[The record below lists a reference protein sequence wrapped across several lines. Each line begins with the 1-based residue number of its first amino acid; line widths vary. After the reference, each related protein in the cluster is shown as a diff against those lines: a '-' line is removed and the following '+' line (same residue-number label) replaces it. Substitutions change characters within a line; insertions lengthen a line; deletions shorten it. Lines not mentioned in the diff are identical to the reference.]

1 MCNFY
6 IMFYTDKSVVNPYGS
21 CWGNSKP
28 ELTGSNFPSDVSVP
42 LPPNPALEENAKGGH
57 HHASSTETV
66 NPEPQDLNTTWTMNL
81 LMKDA
86 KPNEVNYLFS
96 KSSFLPVRFFVCE
109 VNS

>member
-28 ELTGSNFPSDVSVP
+28 ELTGNNFPSDVSVP

-66 NPEPQDLNTTWTMNL
+66 NPEPQDLNTTWTMDL

-109 VNS
+109 ANP